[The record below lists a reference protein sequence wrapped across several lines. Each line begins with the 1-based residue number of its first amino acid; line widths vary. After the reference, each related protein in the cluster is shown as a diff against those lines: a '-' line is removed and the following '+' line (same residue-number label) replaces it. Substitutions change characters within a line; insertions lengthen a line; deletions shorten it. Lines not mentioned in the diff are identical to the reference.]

1 MGAPGFVGASSTVS
15 GATFMILSKVAPL
28 WVALTLVSMS
38 PALAVDTAPAATPPK
53 SSRETILFVRHGEK
67 QAEGRGQLNCKGLN
81 RSLALAGLIAKRY
94 GHIDAVFAPNP
105 SKQKPDG
112 DGSYDYV
119 RPLAT
124 IEPTAIRFGLPVQ
137 SELGYDEIGKLREL
151 LLAPAYRDATILVGW
166 EHHKL
171 NEMVPAMI
179 TALGGDAK
187 PVEWAKTDFD
197 TIWRVVLEW
206 GDGKVAATF
215 FAEKQGLDGLP
226 EACPD

>member
-1 MGAPGFVGASSTVS
+1 
-15 GATFMILSKVAPL
+15 MILSKIASLSAIPL
-28 WVALTLVSMS
+28 LLVSA
-38 PALAVDTAPAATPPK
+38 ALAEEAAPPATPPK
-53 SSRETILFVRHGEK
+53 ASRETILFIRHGEK
-67 QAEGRGQLNCKGLN
+67 PEEGRGQLSCKGLN
-81 RSLALAGLIAKRY
+81 RSLALAGVVAKRY
-94 GHIDAVFAPNP
+94 GHIDAVYAPNP

-137 SELGYDEIGKLREL
+137 SELGYDEIGKLREV
-151 LLAPAYRDATILVGW
+151 LLAPAYRDSTILVGW

-171 NEMVPAMI
+171 NEMVPPMI
-179 TALGGDAK
+179 AALGGDAK

-206 GDGKVAATF
+206 SDGKVAATF
-215 FAEKQGLDGLP
+215 FAEKQGLDSLP
-226 EACPD
+226 DTCPN

>member
-1 MGAPGFVGASSTVS
+1 
-15 GATFMILSKVAPL
+15 MILSKVAALSTIALSIALPSL
-28 WVALTLVSMS
+28 SVAR
-38 PALAVDTAPAATPPK
+38 AEDAAPAAAK

-67 QAEGRGQLNCKGLN
+67 PEEGRGQLSCKGLN
-81 RSLALAGLIAKRY
+81 RSLALSGIIAKRY
-94 GHIDAVFAPNP
+94 GHVDAVYAPNP

-137 SELGYDEIGKLREL
+137 ADLGYDEIAKLREL

-179 TALGGDAK
+179 TALGGDSK
-187 PVEWAKTDFD
+187 PPEWEKNDFD
-197 TIWRVVLEW
+197 SIWRVVIDW
-206 GDGKVAATF
+206 SDGKVAATF
-215 FAEKQGLDGLP
+215 FPDKQGLDSLSDV
-226 EACPD
+226 CPG